1 MQRLLCY
8 FLLSMLIILPTSGQ
22 ADDLRMVE
30 TQVAHTMQAE
40 NTGCMMHQPGKDMI
54 HTAHAEQA
62 NASSTADCCQ
72 NDSGHNCAQQAT
84 PCAKNGCQCDHA
96 SSHLVSYLAGMSAP
110 FIIKTAASQIVGKPL
125 VAFAGFPTSLFRPP
139 IRLS

>member
-22 ADDLRMVE
+22 AESVRMAE

-40 NTGCMMHQPGKDMI
+40 STDCMMHQSDNEMV

-72 NDSGHNCAQQAT
+72 NDAEHNCGQQAS
-84 PCAKNGCQCDHA
+84 PCAKNGCQCEHA
-96 SSHLVSYLAGMSAP
+96 SSHLVSYLAGISAP
-110 FIIKTAASQIVGKPL
+110 FIVKTAASQIVGKPVL
-125 VAFAGFPTSLFRPP
+125 AFSGFPTSLFRPP
-139 IRLS
+139 ISLS

>member
-8 FLLSMLIILPTSGQ
+8 FLLCMLIFLPTSGQ
-22 ADDLRMVE
+22 AEGLSMAE
-30 TQVAHTMQAE
+30 TQVAPTVQAE
-40 NTGCMMHQPGKDMI
+40 NTDCMMHQSGKEMV
-54 HTAHAEQA
+54 HAAHAEQV

-72 NDSGHNCAQQAT
+72 NNNEHNCAQQAT

-96 SSHLVSYLAGMSAP
+96 GTHLVCYLAGISAP
-110 FIIKTAASQIVGKPL
+110 FIIKSAASQILGKP
-125 VAFAGFPTSLFRPP
+125 VVVFSGFPTSLFRPP